1 MWILSFKKYTDW
13 AILSHVTQNLE
24 FWFHWRKCAPYL
36 KKEKNPESATR
47 CKLKWLSFETITK
60 SFCTYLLMD
69 PLNYSLFYHVLLC
82 NVTIYSGKNVTDS
95 SLLTISFSFLT
106 VNSFD
111 PSRSSSMVHKIWIY
125 FSKIPKF
132 LFIIQRQWENNFG

>member
-1 MWILSFKKYTDW
+1 MKGNTKRCKWNPPWRTWINQLLIYVQIS
-13 AILSHVTQNLE
+13 
-24 FWFHWRKCAPYL
+24 YL
-36 KKEKNPESATR
+36 KQEKNPESATR
-47 CKLKWLSFETITK
+47 CKLRWFILSFETITK

-106 VNSFD
+106 VNFFD

-132 LFIIQRQWENNFG
+132 LFIIQRQWENNFE

>member
-1 MWILSFKKYTDW
+1 MKPTMKDMNQPIIDLRTD
-13 AILSHVTQNLE
+13 LL
-24 FWFHWRKCAPYL
+24 L
-36 KKEKNPESATR
+36 KKRK
-47 CKLKWLSFETITK
+47 KILKVPHGANLGDLFWVLKQSRNHSVHISWWIPWTIHYFTM
-60 SFCTYLLMD
+60 Y
-69 PLNYSLFYHVLLC
+69 LLC